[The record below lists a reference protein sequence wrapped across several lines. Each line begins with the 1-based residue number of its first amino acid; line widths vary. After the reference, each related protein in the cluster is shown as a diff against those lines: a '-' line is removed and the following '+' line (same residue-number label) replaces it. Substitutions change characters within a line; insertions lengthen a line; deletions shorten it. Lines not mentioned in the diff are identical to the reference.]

1 MGLIRTLVYVG
12 IIGGIF
18 AYSQTKD
25 SLDNLPLPDVE
36 LPSSL
41 TRNDIMKSS
50 VLADSIAGLKTMA

>member
-25 SLDNLPLPDVE
+25 SLN
-36 LPSSL
+36 SC
-41 TRNDIMKSS
+41 
-50 VLADSIAGLKTMA
+50 A